1 MYNDKVSKSL
11 GEAKALKWG
20 QMKKKSTSRIP
31 PDMDSFQ
38 LYVARVNYQTY
49 LHLGFDKPD
58 APSSPTVRYTK
69 EALPRSLD
77 AVLHQ
82 ERHEIPPDL
91 SDTREVSDT
100 GEEIDYDSELSD
112 TKELD

>member
-1 MYNDKVSKSL
+1 MGPDEEVDKPHSTRY
-11 GEAKALKWG
+11 G
-20 QMKKKSTSRIP
+20 QLSTPRSQAEL
-31 PDMDSFQ
+31 PD
-38 LYVARVNYQTY
+38 Y
-49 LHLGFDKPD
+49 LHLGFDKPN
-58 APSSPTVRYTK
+58 APPPPTGHGWTMQNSKCVPLRYTK

-77 AVLHQ
+77 AVLNQ

>member
-1 MYNDKVSKSL
+1 MTNEVIDHLAHLTIRYMYNDKVSKSL

-49 LHLGFDKPD
+49 LHLGFVTDC
-58 APSSPTVRYTK
+58 
-69 EALPRSLD
+69 
-77 AVLHQ
+77 
-82 ERHEIPPDL
+82 
-91 SDTREVSDT
+91 
-100 GEEIDYDSELSD
+100 
-112 TKELD
+112 